1 MTATI
6 RRPAAL
12 STLFLVLVLLGGCGS
27 AAPEEAPAKAA
38 SNSDP
43 LAITASPALLAEL
56 KIGEP
61 RLTSVTGTL
70 RVPGRVEADETRLA
84 RVSSPVTG
92 RLIELDVVEG
102 QRVRKGDLI
111 AIIRSTELANAQSN
125 YLKADSQRQLAFR
138 AVDRAKR
145 LLDAGVIGEAE
156 LQRREGELVQASAEL
171 SASRDE
177 LRVLGMT
184 DADVARLQETRV
196 VNAVSQV
203 VASISG
209 TVMERPVT
217 LGQVVQAAE
226 SICILADLSSVWL
239 VADVP
244 EQTAGTLS
252 AGKAVEAEIAALPGE
267 IIRGKLTFVSAIV
280 NPETRTVRARMD
292 LANPQGRYKPAMLAT
307 LTLQDLAETQQVIP
321 ATAVVRENNE
331 EYIFVQV
338 SDDRFMLRRVQ
349 LGGEYGSVRVLLEG
363 LHEGDKIVLDGAFHL
378 NNERKR
384 AVLQG
389 S

>member
-1 MTATI
+1 M
-6 RRPAAL
+6 
-12 STLFLVLVLLGGCGS
+12 S
-27 AAPEEAPAKAA
+27 
-38 SNSDP
+38 
-43 LAITASPALLAEL
+43 ITAGPDLLAEL

-70 RVPGRVEADETRLA
+70 RVYGRVEADETRLA

-92 RLIELDVVEG
+92 RVIELEVVEG
-102 QRVRKGDLI
+102 QRVKRGDLI
-111 AIIRSTELANAQSN
+111 AVIRSTELANAQSN
-125 YLKADSQRQLAFR
+125 YLKADSQRQLAQR

-156 LQRREGELVQASAEL
+156 LQRREGEYIQIAAEF

-184 DADVARLQETRV
+184 DLAVARLQETRV

-203 VASISG
+203 VASIDG
-209 TVMERPVT
+209 TVMDRPVT

-226 SICILADLSSVWL
+226 SICILADLSHVWL

-244 EQTAGTLS
+244 EQTAGSLS
-252 AGKAVEAEIAALPGE
+252 VGKAVESEIAALPGE
-267 IIRGKLTFVSAIV
+267 MIRGTLTFVSAIV

-292 LANPQGRYKPAMLAT
+292 LPNPEGRYKPAMLAT

-321 ATAVVRENNE
+321 ATAVVREANE
-331 EYIFVQV
+331 EYLFVQITEN
-338 SDDRFMLRRVQ
+338 RFLLRKVR
-349 LGGEYGSVRVLLEG
+349 LGGEFGSVRVLLEG
-363 LHEGDKIVLDGAFHL
+363 LQEGEKIVLDGAFHL

-384 AVLQG
+384 AALQG

>member
-1 MTATI
+1 MTLATP
-6 RRPAAL
+6 RTCLSSGLLAL
-12 STLFLVLVLLGGCGS
+12 LLVLGGCGGPAPEQQPPK
-27 AAPEEAPAKAA
+27 AAPDAM
-38 SNSDP
+38 
-43 LAITASPALLAEL
+43 AITASPELLAEL
-56 KIGEP
+56 KTGEP

-70 RVPGRVEADETRLA
+70 RVSGRVEADETRLA

-92 RLIELDVVEG
+92 RVIELDVVEG
-102 QRVRKGDLI
+102 QRVRRGQLI

-125 YLKADSQRQLAFR
+125 YLKAYSQRQLALR

-156 LQRREGELVQASAEL
+156 LQRRDGELVQAAAEL

-184 DADVARLQETRV
+184 DEAVAKLQESRV

-203 VASISG
+203 VASIDG

-226 SICILADLSSVWL
+226 SICILADLSNVWL

-244 EQTAGTLS
+244 EQTAGTLA

-267 IIRGKLTFVSAIV
+267 TIRGQLTFVSAIV

-292 LANPQGRYKPAMLAT
+292 LPNPNARYKPAMLAT
-307 LTLQDLAETQQVIP
+307 LTLQDLAETQYVIP
-321 ATAVVRENNE
+321 ATAVVREGNGE
-331 EYIFVQV
+331 FIFVQV
-338 SDDRFMLRRVQ
+338 GDNRFLLRKVT
-349 LGGEYGSVRVLLEG
+349 LGGEYGNVRVLLDGLQEG
-363 LHEGDKIVLDGAFHL
+363 EKIVLDGAFHL

-384 AVLQG
+384 SALQG

>member
-1 MTATI
+1 MNFRFPSCFPLCVVA
-6 RRPAAL
+6 
-12 STLFLVLVLLGGCGS
+12 SLLMLGACGIAPPEEV
-27 AAPEEAPAKAA
+27 AAPKPP
-38 SNSDP
+38 SGDQM
-43 LAITASPALLAEL
+43 AITAGPDLLADL
-56 KIGEP
+56 RIGEP

-70 RVPGRVEADETRLA
+70 RVYGRVEADETRLA

-92 RLIELDVVEG
+92 RVIELEVVEG
-102 QRVRKGDLI
+102 QRVRRGDLI
-111 AIIRSTELANAQSN
+111 AVIRSTELANAQST
-125 YLKADSQRQLAFR
+125 YLKADSQRLLAQR

-156 LQRREGELVQASAEL
+156 LQRREGELIQAAAEF

-184 DADVARLQETRV
+184 DEAVARLQYSRV

-203 VASISG
+203 VASIDG
-209 TVMERPVT
+209 TVMDRPVT
-217 LGQVVQAAE
+217 LGQVVQAAGT
-226 SICILADLSSVWL
+226 ICILADLSHVWL

-267 IIRGKLTFVSAIV
+267 IIRGQLTFVSAIV

-292 LANPQGRYKPAMLAT
+292 LPNPSGRYKPAMLAN
-307 LTLQDLAETQQVIP
+307 LTLQDLPEMQQVIP
-321 ATAVVRENNE
+321 ATAVVRESNE
-331 EYIFVQV
+331 EYLFVQV
-338 SDDRFMLRRVQ
+338 AEDRFLLRKVR
-349 LGGEYGSVRVLLEG
+349 LGGEFGNVRVLLEG
-363 LHEGDKIVLDGAFHL
+363 LHEGEKIVLDGAFHL

-384 AVLQG
+384 SALRG
-389 S
+389 N

>member
-1 MTATI
+1 MTFRI
-6 RRPAAL
+6 RRDLLLPCLL
-12 STLFLVLVLLGGCGS
+12 SSLLLLGACS
-27 AAPEEAPAKAA
+27 ETPPPEEVVTPPPANGQM
-38 SNSDP
+38 S
-43 LAITASPALLAEL
+43 ITAGPDLLAEL

-70 RVPGRVEADETRLA
+70 RVYGRVEADETRLA

-92 RLIELDVVEG
+92 RVIELEVVEG
-102 QRVRKGDLI
+102 QRVKRGDLI
-111 AIIRSTELANAQSN
+111 AVIRSTELANAQSN
-125 YLKADSQRQLAFR
+125 YLKADSQRQLAQR

-156 LQRREGELVQASAEL
+156 LQRREGEYIQIAAEF

-184 DADVARLQETRV
+184 DLAVARLQETRV

-203 VASISG
+203 VASIDG
-209 TVMERPVT
+209 TVMDRPVT

-226 SICILADLSSVWL
+226 SICILADLSHVWL

-244 EQTAGTLS
+244 EQTAGSLS
-252 AGKAVEAEIAALPGE
+252 VGKAVESEIAALPGE
-267 IIRGKLTFVSAIV
+267 MIRGTLTFVSAIV

-292 LANPQGRYKPAMLAT
+292 LPNPEGRYKPAMLAT

-321 ATAVVRENNE
+321 ATAVVREANE
-331 EYIFVQV
+331 EYLFVQITEN
-338 SDDRFMLRRVQ
+338 RFLLRKVR
-349 LGGEYGSVRVLLEG
+349 LGGEFGSVRVLLEG
-363 LHEGDKIVLDGAFHL
+363 LQEGEKIVLDGAFHL

-384 AVLQG
+384 AALQG